1 MGFVEVNIAATLRPA
16 RVSAPM
22 RDARVTCAPEEAPF
36 SGVSD
41 EGLIGGGK
49 GDGVA
54 TSAYAYDK
62 CVSRAPSATL
72 RVNQRSP
79 SEKATSSGVS

>member
-41 EGLIGGGK
+41 EGLIGRRDGRGG
-49 GDGVA
+49 GGGGGRGGEGRGTGSRQVLTLT
-54 TSAYAYDK
+54 TSAYPARQVRR
-62 CVSRAPSATL
+62 CV
-72 RVNQRSP
+72 
-79 SEKATSSGVS
+79 